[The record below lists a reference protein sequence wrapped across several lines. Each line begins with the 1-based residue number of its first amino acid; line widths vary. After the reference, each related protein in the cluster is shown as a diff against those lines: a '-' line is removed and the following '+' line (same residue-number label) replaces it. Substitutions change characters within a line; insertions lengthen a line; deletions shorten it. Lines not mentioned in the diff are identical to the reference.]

1 MLTSHFF
8 SLNCTTRFFS
18 RLSKIVKFTLSLSL
32 LPFSKILQKQNKKT
46 QLKFKNQDYT
56 MSGKNTEMSSSNNP
70 DPINMRWDA
79 GIDTGLYTHKK
90 FKKIAISQSIAS
102 ASGISSDEVESSS
115 KVISTT
121 SVSNQTEK
129 TSDMPGTSTGIIS
142 SGVPEN
148 ILRFVVQDSSDDED
162 EIQGLLKHFICM
174 FLNINH
180 FLDQIKC
187 WDHHQISKVQG
198 VKILGRPSA
207 KDLLSLTSKFVLFK
221 KVIQDRE

>member
-1 MLTSHFF
+1 
-8 SLNCTTRFFS
+8 
-18 RLSKIVKFTLSLSL
+18 
-32 LPFSKILQKQNKKT
+32 
-46 QLKFKNQDYT
+46 
-56 MSGKNTEMSSSNNP
+56 MSSSNNP
-70 DPINMRWDA
+70 DPINVRWDA
-79 GIDTGLYTHKK
+79 GLDTGFYTHKK
-90 FKKIAISQSIAS
+90 FKKIAISESIAS
-102 ASGISSDEVESSS
+102 ASGISSEVESSS

-148 ILRFVVQDSSDDED
+148 NLRFVVQDSSDDEN
-162 EIQGLLKHFICM
+162 EIQGLLKHFICV

-180 FLDQIKC
+180 FLDQIKG